1 MPVDI
6 TTITPSF
13 EEFAD
18 MIPQP
23 IYGTDLQHKVTFMN
37 KFAVKAANINSEKN
51 WLGVNAFDVYP
62 KEIAVKLTKNR
73 NDVINY
79 KKQIHCEEIVK
90 DQITGDTKIFDTTIA
105 PWRNKKGEVIG
116 TLNISID
123 ITERKKLE
131 TETIQQKNQL
141 EKKLEYQRAY
151 LKSYG
156 YDYVE
161 SLKVISQSLEN
172 IEHRLM
178 KLDIPNNVR
187 TELNDEFYNINESLS
202 DIYSLYQKINT
213 SILDQDKEPETN
225 QIPLYLQELIQN
237 EVNLADASISAEFDV
252 SVSFDMD
259 EKSKQKLYVD
269 YKKIR
274 HVIRTLFANYTK
286 AIDRD
291 SRKKD
296 IRLTITAEDGMKDK
310 LYVTFEFDGN
320 MPFLELEDGNIRA
333 EHLVYKSQSHIAT
346 DKHNFAYDL
355 SLAKYYADLLCDG
368 EELNDSLFEG
378 PRFSFTLPF
387 RKVENDGNAKVFK
400 PVLIK

>member
-62 KEIAVKLTKNR
+62 KEIAVKLIKNR

-131 TETIQQKNQL
+131 TETIQQKNELEGKDQIKKEFIKNFSHDVNLPINALVGNLALLKILGKEDEKFTNFINQL
-141 EKKLEYQRAY
+141 NKNVMSLHKMLEQMTDVM
-151 LKSYG
+151 LK
-156 YDYVE
+156 E
-161 SLKVISQSLEN
+161 QF
-172 IEHRLM
+172 EH
-178 KLDIPNNVR
+178 IIV
-187 TELNDEFYNINESLS
+187 LS
-202 DIYSLYQKINT
+202 D
-213 SILDQDKEPETN
+213 
-225 QIPLYLQELIQN
+225 
-237 EVNLADASISAEFDV
+237 F
-252 SVSFDMD
+252 
-259 EKSKQKLYVD
+259 
-269 YKKIR
+269 
-274 HVIRTLFANYTK
+274 
-286 AIDRD
+286 
-291 SRKKD
+291 
-296 IRLTITAEDGMKDK
+296 
-310 LYVTFEFDGN
+310 
-320 MPFLELEDGNIRA
+320 
-333 EHLVYKSQSHIAT
+333 
-346 DKHNFAYDL
+346 DL
-355 SLAKYYADLLCDG
+355 SLMVQDEIELAKASIEQSKKLSVSYSMDKTIPSKLNGDLSKTRQILRNLLSNAIKYTKEGEITLEVKIIDHKEEWVVKFIVTDTGMGIAESDREKIYKRGKRLVSSYETNIHGTGLGLYIVKSNLDLLGGKVD
-368 EELNDSLFEG
+368 FESVVG
-378 PRFSFTLPF
+378 KGSTFWVEIPF
-387 RKVENDGNAKVFK
+387 KKNKN
-400 PVLIK
+400 